1 MKKPGIDEKHLELAQ
16 KWLEGTITEEEKEVF
31 NNWYDKNQ
39 GEAVTVPENYG
50 TSDDEHRER
59 LLNRIQEK
67 IDSADNK
74 VRRISWYRPAI
85 AAAVAL
91 LVISL
96 GAAYYLSPGK
106 KVTPAAK
113 VDGITDVLPG
123 GDKATLT
130 LGNGTTLKLDQM
142 ADGALTKEGGLIIR
156 KAGGE
161 LVYESKNAD
170 RFPVTYNT
178 IRTPRAGQYRVVLP
192 DGSKVWLNAASSLSY
207 PTAFTGQERLVK
219 LTGEGYFE
227 IVKIQ
232 LGKKEIPFRINVNDK
247 ETVEVLG
254 THFNIMAYSDEKNIK
269 TTLLEGSVKVIKS
282 GTDKSSIL
290 RPGQQSVYNENK
302 GFQIRSDIDANESV
316 SWKNGLIFYKD
327 ADIQTIMRQIE
338 RWYDVTVIY
347 RDNIPYRSFTG
358 GISRSSRLSSVLK
371 VLELNDIHFELKEK
385 QITVLP

>member
-1 MKKPGIDEKHLELAQ
+1 MNKRGIDEKHLELAQ

-31 NNWYDKNQ
+31 SNWYNKNQ
-39 GEAVTVPENYG
+39 GEEIIVPKNHG
-50 TSDDEHRER
+50 TSDDEYRNG
-59 LLNRIQEK
+59 LLNRIQWK
-67 IDSADNK
+67 ISSDDNK

-91 LVISL
+91 LLVSL
-96 GAAYYLSPGK
+96 GAVYYLNPGK
-106 KVTPAAK
+106 KVMPAAK
-113 VDGITDVLPG
+113 VDATMDILPG

-130 LGNGTTLKLDQM
+130 LGNGATLMLDRM
-142 ADGALTKEGGLIIR
+142 ADGAVTKEGGLIIR

-161 LVYESKNAD
+161 LVYESRNTD

-178 IRTPRAGQYRVVLP
+178 IRTPRGGQYRVVLP

-207 PTAFTGQERLVK
+207 PTAFSGPERIVK

-227 IVKIQ
+227 ITKVWSGNKS
-232 LGKKEIPFRINVNDK
+232 IPFRINVNDR
-247 ETVEVLG
+247 EIVEVLG

-269 TTLLEGSVKVIKS
+269 TTLLEGSVKVIKP
-282 GTDKSSIL
+282 GTDNSSIL
-290 RPGQQSVYNENK
+290 RPGQESVYNGNK
-302 GFQIRSDIDANESV
+302 GFQVRSDIDANQSV
-316 SWKNGLIFYKD
+316 SWKNGLISYKN

-347 RDNIPYRSFTG
+347 KDHIPYRSFTG
-358 GISRSSRLSSVLK
+358 GIARNSRLSSVLK